1 MAARVFFW
9 RRSKGASI
17 SKSSFA
23 RGTKWQNLCTFVPS
37 VTRGLAGAG
46 PGDVAFVLE
55 RGTARRTG
63 EPTLHRK
70 GSEMN
75 STKTAVLAAAS
86 LVAGLLTSLV
96 VAGGDMSAAW
106 KSPIFLSAV
115 VLAAAAMLASLAQK
129 RRGR

>member
-1 MAARVFFW
+1 
-9 RRSKGASI
+9 
-17 SKSSFA
+17 
-23 RGTKWQNLCTFVPS
+23 
-37 VTRGLAGAG
+37 
-46 PGDVAFVLE
+46 
-55 RGTARRTG
+55 
-63 EPTLHRK
+63 
-70 GSEMN
+70 MN
-75 STKTAVLAAAS
+75 STKTGVLAAAS